1 VLSEVQRVT
10 LGITALAEELKRAG
24 RDRREPK
31 RREKLVLEERIRR
44 ALQRRFRRQRAKLEA
59 YLQTLPRVKDYMLP
73 LDLFDDEENGELI
86 RLMLKGAAGGVEQ
99 FAETVSVGYD
109 WSMVNMSAAEWAAN
123 AVGELIKAIDEVT
136 RKAIQK
142 AIELFI
148 TTPGMTIGDVMGALP
163 FGEERART
171 IAVTEITRAYAQGQ
185 LMAGEDLRKAYPD
198 VKVTKVWNT
207 NADDFVCDICGPLD
221 GAEVGL
227 DEQFEG
233 GIDEPPAHVNCR
245 CWMQTRTRI

>member
-1 VLSEVQRVT
+1 MLSEVARVT
-10 LGITALAEELKRAG
+10 LGIASLAEELKRAG

-44 ALQRRFRRQRAKLEA
+44 LLLKRFRRQRGKVEA
-59 YLQTLPRVKDYMLP
+59 YLQMMPQMKDYVLP
-73 LDLFDDEENGELI
+73 NDLFDDEENGELI
-86 RLMLKGAAGGVEQ
+86 RLMLKGAAGGIEQ
-99 FAETVSVGYD
+99 FAETVTIGYD
-109 WSMVNMSAAEWAAN
+109 WSQVNMSAAEWAAA
-123 AVGELIKAIDEVT
+123 AVGELITAIDEVT

-148 TTPGMTIGDVMGALP
+148 TTPGMTIGDVMGAMP

-171 IAVTEITRAYAQGQ
+171 VAVTEITRAYAQGQ
-185 LMAGEDLRKAYPD
+185 LMAGEELRKAYPD

-221 GAEVGL
+221 GEEVGI
-227 DEQFEG
+227 DEEFEG
-233 GIDEPPAHVNCR
+233 GISEPPAHVNCR